1 MAYDH
6 FPLCKIH
13 SSKNILFVGIQIGK
27 YWHVFSIRKSIRI
40 PRAIVKH
47 LHPGLLQC
55 KITVYFNL
63 LSNVLKPDKL
73 EWAFKRKIFII
84 VLTFEWTS
92 FEPIG
97 IYDHR
102 VNKQNV
108 HRYYLGTEYSK
119 TMPTVFSMDCQK
131 CTIQMLQL
139 LQNRDAKLVRKSID
153 SSKESPK
160 HLNWFYRIKLKI
172 I

>member
-1 MAYDH
+1 MTYDH

-13 SSKNILFVGIQIGK
+13 SNKNIQFVGIQIGK

-102 VNKQNV
+102 VNKENV
-108 HRYYLGTEYSK
+108 NRYYLGTEYSK
-119 TMPTVFSMDCQK
+119 TMPTVFSMDCQNVPSRCCSYYK
-131 CTIQMLQL
+131 IVLPNLCGSRLIALKKL
-139 LQNRDAKLVRKSID
+139 LNI
-153 SSKESPK
+153 
-160 HLNWFYRIKLKI
+160 
-172 I
+172 